1 MSIIYTRTLGS
12 GLRLFVE
19 PMPAMKSVG
28 LSWLMGAGTS
38 AEPGHL
44 AGLASV
50 TSEMLLRGGGP
61 RDSRTFADD
70 LDRIGA
76 SRSVDPISRSV
87 HIRAST
93 LGDKLAQTLPMLI
106 DMVRQPRLDDSTLE
120 PARELALQS
129 IESLNDDP
137 REKASIEASRRHF
150 PEPYNR
156 SVYGSA
162 EGISAITLPDV
173 LAFWQRHAVPTESI
187 LAIAGDVEPVAT
199 ADLIES
205 LLSDWSGPRP
215 VEPTEARPER
225 GAGHIDDD
233 SNQVQIL
240 LMAEGPTERQEREAL
255 LTKFAVNVLSG
266 GMSGRLFT
274 EVREKRGLCYAVSA
288 GFRGDDRFGVVSAY
302 VGTAPERAQQSLDVL
317 VEEMQKLYTPAGR
330 VTPEEFARARIGMKS
345 GVVFHGESSS
355 GRASAISGDMRR
367 LGRVRT
373 LDEILAT
380 LESVTLDE
388 LNAYLARCSLS
399 GVTLQTLGPK
409 ELTPPPSLGL

>member
-12 GLRLFVE
+12 GLRVFAE
-19 PMPAMKSVG
+19 RMPGMKSVG
-28 LSWLMGAGTS
+28 VSWLLGAGTS
-38 AEPGHL
+38 AEPAGR

-50 TSEMLLRGGGP
+50 TAEMLLRGGGE
-61 RDSRTFADD
+61 RDSRRFADD

-76 SRSVDPISRSV
+76 SRSVDPTSRSMHV
-87 HIRAST
+87 RAST
-93 LGDKLAQTLPMLI
+93 LGDKLGQALPMVV
-106 DMVRQPRLDDSTLE
+106 DMVRRPRLDDSTLE

-129 IESLNDDP
+129 IESLEDDP
-137 REKASIEASRRHF
+137 REKASIEAGRRHF
-150 PEPYNR
+150 PAPYNR

-162 EGISAITLPDV
+162 EGIAAITLGDV
-173 LAFWQRHAVPTESI
+173 RGFWERHAVAADSI
-187 LAIAGDVEPVAT
+187 LAIAGDVEPAAA
-199 ADLIES
+199 ADLVES
-205 LLSDWSGPRP
+205 LLGNWAG
-215 VEPTEARPER
+215 ARPAEP
-225 GAGHIDDD
+225 GETPPEGGVGHIEDD

-240 LMAEGPTERQEREAL
+240 LMAHGPTERQERPAL

-288 GFRGDDRFGVVSAY
+288 GYRGDDRFGVVSAY

-317 VEEMQKLYTPAGR
+317 VEEMQKLYTPEGR

-355 GRASAISGDMRR
+355 GRAGAISGDMRR

-373 LDEILAT
+373 VDEILAA

-388 LNAYLARCSLS
+388 LNAFLAGGRLE
-399 GVTLQTLGPK
+399 GVTLQTLGPVR
-409 ELTPPPSLGL
+409 LTAPASLGV